1 MSRHSRGAA
10 WAAVRLLLV
19 LGALAAFA
27 AWWRLEQRPDWFVD
41 RRLPLLPVERGTPAP
56 AADLGGRL
64 RDALELPCGRT
75 LRFEFGVPGDD
86 PVLRFAAGHVTAHP
100 ELAVRLGDGRELLR
114 APTRENDW
122 ETWRVPLPAGA
133 GERVTV
139 ELAALDG
146 RGRPGLGAV
155 YVADV
160 VLESGGRGVDVKQLP
175 IAARATELD
184 LLAAHGGELANAP
197 RTPESA
203 RIGLE
208 GPQAVPLAEGA
219 PFFGVIEAVP
229 AQARLDLV
237 VHVGRPWPEAP
248 EGVATLELLADGEPL
263 ASLRAGLRPEG
274 DAAPLPAAR
283 ELSASVDL
291 GRFAGR
297 RLELELRRRGAPA
310 LWLGLREAVVSAP
323 RSVSRRTFTPG
334 RGRNVLLLLVDSLR
348 PDRLGAAGWPGAH
361 TPVIDSLAARG
372 GRWTRVLAPSSW
384 SLPNVASLL
393 TGVSPLT
400 HGLGVRPRVRLS
412 PGLPTLAQ
420 SAAWSGYT
428 TALFSATPVTGPQFG
443 LDRGFERAEVLRL
456 PAEALAERALD
467 WLEDAQQFEWFLA
480 LHATD
485 PSYPHEPSLRDLRAL
500 PPGPPAPLVERLRA
514 LDSRPGAAEA
524 MAFEVGSRHDAEI
537 AGVDRALG
545 LVVDWLAARD
555 LLRST
560 LVVVV
565 GTSGEEFFEH
575 RGRMHGQTLWDE
587 VVTVPLVMA
596 GPGIR
601 GPDGGPFVEDE
612 PVSLLDVT
620 RLLGEYGRLAVKSG
634 MQGRLPPPFGPLLP
648 EPVFHALL
656 RPLPG
661 VTAADLD
668 ASRTRRWLRLFDHA
682 SGRAALFDLAAD
694 PAAAC
699 DLLAEPGLDEERGAE
714 VALQAEA
721 LRVSHA
727 EWVRVSLLTSAA
739 QAEPAPLEL
748 P

>member
-1 MSRHSRGAA
+1 MSRHRRGAA
-10 WAAVRLLLV
+10 WAAVRLVLV
-19 LGALAAFA
+19 LGGLAAFA
-27 AWWRLEQRPDWFVD
+27 AWWRLEKQPDWRVD
-41 RRLPLLPVERGTPAP
+41 RRLPLRPVERAEPAP
-56 AADLGGRL
+56 AADLGGRR
-64 RDALELPCGRT
+64 RDALALPCGRS
-75 LRFEFGVPGDD
+75 LRFEFEVPGDE

-100 ELAVRLGDGRELLR
+100 ELSVRLADGRELLR
-114 APTRENDW
+114 APTPENAW
-122 ETWRVPLPAGA
+122 QVFRVPLPADG
-133 GERVTV
+133 GERVAL

-146 RGRPGLGAV
+146 RGRPGLGTV

-160 VLESGGRGVDVKQLP
+160 VLESEGRGVDETQVP
-175 IAARATELD
+175 IAARAAELD
-184 LLAAHGGELANAP
+184 LLAAHGGELAFAP
-197 RTPESA
+197 RTRESG

-208 GPQAVPLAEGA
+208 GPRAVPLVEGA
-219 PFFGVIEAVP
+219 PFFTVIDGVP
-229 AQARLDLV
+229 PRARLDLV
-237 VHVGRPWPEAP
+237 LHVGRPWPEAP
-248 EGVATLELLADGEPL
+248 EGVATLELLADGEAL
-263 ASLRAGLRPEG
+263 ATLRAALRPEG
-274 DAAPLPAAR
+274 DAAPLPESR

-291 GRFAGR
+291 APLAGR
-297 RLELELRRRGAPA
+297 RVELQLRRAGAPA
-310 LWLGLREAVVSAP
+310 LWVGLREAVLTAP
-323 RSVSRRTFTPG
+323 RSVSRRAFVPG
-334 RGRNVLLLLVDSLR
+334 HGRNVLLLLVDSLR

-372 GRWTRVLAPSSW
+372 GLWTRVLAPSSW

-400 HGLGVRPRVRLS
+400 HGLGVRPRVQLS

-420 SAAWSGYT
+420 SAAWSGYS
-428 TALFSATPVTGPQFG
+428 TALFSGTPVTGPQFG

-485 PSYPHEPSLRDLRAL
+485 PGYPHEPSLRDLRAL
-500 PPGPPAPLVERLRA
+500 PPGPPAALVERLRA

-524 MAFEVGSRHDAEI
+524 MAIEIGSRHDAEI

-545 LVVDWLAARD
+545 LLLDWLAARD

-575 RGRMHGQTLWDE
+575 GGRLHGQTLWDE

-596 GPGIR
+596 GPGLR
-601 GPDGGPFVEDE
+601 GPDGAAFVEHE

-634 MQGRLPPPFGPLLP
+634 MQGRLPPPFGPRLP
-648 EPVFHALL
+648 DPVFHALL

-661 VTAADLD
+661 ATTADLD

-682 SGRAALFDLAAD
+682 TGRATLH
-694 PAAAC
+694 
-699 DLLAEPGLDEERGAE
+699 DLLADPGARQDLLADSSLPEDLRAE
-714 VALQAEA
+714 LALQSEA
-721 LRVSHA
+721 LRASHA
-727 EWVRVSLLTSAA
+727 EWVRASLLISAP
-739 QAEPAPLEL
+739 QAEPLAVEHP
-748 P
+748 